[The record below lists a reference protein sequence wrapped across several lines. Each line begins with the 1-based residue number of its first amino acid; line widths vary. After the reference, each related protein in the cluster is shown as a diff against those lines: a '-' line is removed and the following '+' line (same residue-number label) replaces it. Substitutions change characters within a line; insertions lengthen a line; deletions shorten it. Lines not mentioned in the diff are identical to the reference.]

1 MVIRILDLPFLTI
14 DDQYYDGGTYELR
27 GMSRDL
33 IYRLLDLSLF
43 GVANKCRCHF
53 ESKGDLI

>member
-1 MVIRILDLPFLTI
+1 MINIMMGGIKLGSLIRRAWPVHA
-14 DDQYYDGGTYELR
+14 LR

-33 IYRLLDLSLF
+33 IYRLLDLSLY

-53 ESKGDLI
+53 ESKGDLT